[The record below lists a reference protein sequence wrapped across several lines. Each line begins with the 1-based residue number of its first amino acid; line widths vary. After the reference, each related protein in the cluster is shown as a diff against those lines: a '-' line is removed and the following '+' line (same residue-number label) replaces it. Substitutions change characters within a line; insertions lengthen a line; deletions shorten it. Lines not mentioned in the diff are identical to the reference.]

1 MTVKREGGQAVVEFA
16 LISLVLM
23 MLTVGLVDL
32 GRGFFQYQAVAS
44 AARFGARWGSVVGGT
59 CAMLNQQSTN
69 DWCNQ
74 LNHSAGAFWDQPGN
88 KPLQDPLPLQLPRK
102 PCPSYADNPEDY
114 YTVSDYT
121 ANTSTTIVGMIAQ
134 KYDTSAASSS
144 FVGGKVTPG
153 LDLTQLHICVE
164 LPSSSA
170 RPQPGETVG
179 VAVYYP
185 FTGVTTMITRQTLYL
200 NATSQY
206 QVE

>member
-1 MTVKREGGQAVVEFA
+1 MAAKQEGGQAVVEFA

-59 CAMLNQQSTN
+59 CALPNQQSTS

-74 LNHSAGAFWDQPGN
+74 LGQTASTFWTQAGNQPIQGN
-88 KPLQDPLPLQLPRK
+88 GVA
-102 PCPSYADNPEDY
+102 CPSYASAPSDY
-114 YTVSDYT
+114 YTVSNYT

-134 KYDTSAASSS
+134 KYDTSAASSN

-153 LDLTQLHICVE
+153 LDLSQLKVCVE
-164 LPSSSA
+164 LASSIA
-170 RPQPGETVG
+170 KPQPGETVG
-179 VAVYYP
+179 VVVYYP
-185 FTGVTTMITRQTLYL
+185 FTGVTTLITRQTLYL

>member
-1 MTVKREGGQAVVEFA
+1 MAAKQENGQAVVEFA

-74 LNHSAGAFWDQPGN
+74 LNHSTGTFWDQPGN
-88 KPLQDPLPLQLPRK
+88 KPIQGTGAA
-102 PCPSYADNPEDY
+102 CPPYAPPPAPPSSDY
-114 YTVSDYT
+114 YRVSDYT

-153 LDLTQLHICVE
+153 LDLSQLYVCVE

>member
-1 MTVKREGGQAVVEFA
+1 
-16 LISLVLM
+16 
-23 MLTVGLVDL
+23 
-32 GRGFFQYQAVAS
+32 VAS
-44 AARFGARWGSVVGGT
+44 AARFGALGLGGRRNLRDAKSAVDQRLVQPTQPQHRYFLGS
-59 CAMLNQQSTN
+59 A
-69 DWCNQ
+69 
-74 LNHSAGAFWDQPGN
+74 GN
-88 KPLQDPLPLQLPRK
+88 KPIQGTGAACPPYAPLLRPVIGLLQGERLHGEHVDHDRGHDR
-102 PCPSYADNPEDY
+102 A
-114 YTVSDYT
+114 
-121 ANTSTTIVGMIAQ
+121 

-153 LDLTQLHICVE
+153 LDLSQLYVCVE

>member
-1 MTVKREGGQAVVEFA
+1 MATKQEGGQAVVEFA
-16 LISLVLM
+16 LISLLLM

-59 CAMLNQQSTN
+59 CAVPNQQSTN

-74 LNHSAGAFWDQPGN
+74 LGNKTMPFWDQPGN
-88 KPLQDPLPLQLPRK
+88 APLQDPLPIRLPRK
-102 PCPSYADNPEDY
+102 PCPSYADNPKDY

-121 ANTSTTIVGMIAQ
+121 GNTSTTIVGMIAQ
-134 KYDTSAASSS
+134 KYDTSPSSS
-144 FVGGKVTPG
+144 SLVGGKATPG
-153 LDLTQLHICVE
+153 LDLSQLQVCVE

-170 RPQPGETVG
+170 TPLPGDTVE
-179 VAVYYP
+179 VRVYYP
-185 FTGVTTMITRQTLYL
+185 FTGVSTMISGQTLYL

>member
-1 MTVKREGGQAVVEFA
+1 MATKQEGGQAVVEFA

-74 LNHSAGAFWDQPGN
+74 LNHSTGAFWDQPGN
-88 KPLQDPLPLQLPRK
+88 KPIQGTGVS
-102 PCPSYADNPEDY
+102 CPTYAATPSDY
-114 YTVSDYT
+114 YTVNNYT
-121 ANTSTTIVGMIAQ
+121 GNTSTTIVGMIAQ
-134 KYDTSAASSS
+134 KYDTSASSSS

-153 LDLTQLHICVE
+153 LDLSQLHVCVE

-170 RPQPGETVG
+170 RPQAGETVG

-185 FTGVTTMITRQTLYL
+185 FTGVSTLITRQTLYL

>member
-1 MTVKREGGQAVVEFA
+1 
-16 LISLVLM
+16 VLM

-59 CAMLNQQSTN
+59 CASLNQQSTS

-74 LNHSAGAFWDQPGN
+74 LNHSTIDFWDQPGN
-88 KPLQDPLPLQLPRK
+88 KPIQGTGVA
-102 PCPSYADNPEDY
+102 CPTYAATPSDY
-114 YTVSDYT
+114 YTVSNYT
-121 ANTSTTIVGMIAQ
+121 GTTSTTIVGMIAQ
-134 KYDTSAASSS
+134 KYDTSASSSS
-144 FVGGKVTPG
+144 FVGAKVTPG
-153 LDLTQLHICVE
+153 LDLSQLYVCVE

-170 RPQPGETVG
+170 RPQPGETIG